1 MNARVTL
8 SELRSDLYRLA
19 DQVIATGEPLEI
31 ARKGRTLRLVAEAEV
46 DRLDRIRPI
55 AGLIV
60 GDPEELVGL
69 GWSEEWQGGGD
80 L

>member
-19 DQVIATGEPLEI
+19 DRVLESGEPLEI
-31 ARKGRTLRLVAEAEV
+31 ARKGRTLRLVAEPAA
-46 DRLDRIRPI
+46 DRLDRVRPI
-55 AGLIV
+55 PGLIA
-60 GDPEELVGL
+60 GDPDALADLDWVG
-69 GWSEEWQGGGD
+69 EWRPESA